1 MAEIEQQ
8 LESLYAE
15 ASYLH
20 LLHLGHRVTRRQFM
34 VFWNQSDIFNTSW
47 YVWLNYYY
55 VGEKEIQ
62 EYIQNG

>member
-8 LESLYAE
+8 LENLYAE

-34 VFWNQSDIFNTSW
+34 VFWNQSDIYKSS
-47 YVWLNYYY
+47 
-55 VGEKEIQ
+55 
-62 EYIQNG
+62 